1 MDPYRFIPFV
11 VFVRHRCGNCLEA
24 ILSALKLQ
32 NEEADAA
39 PAAPGPPTTQEQVG
53 EKQGRRRAE
62 ELEKMTTSSE
72 LIVFYRSLINF
83 VLFIFMSWSFWT
95 SLDLYD
101 SGCPQVWPY
110 VLGYAMCLCQ
120 ALLFF
125 YLAWAL
131 PNTEECQMYLA
142 VVGLTIDGLFTVFWF
157 LRFTLA
163 RDTHEV
169 PPDASFALFASWG
182 PLIGYTLRHTCLADG
197 LSRQRWRREA
207 ENRVRDRTIMFEG
220 KISEE
225 WLCLT

>member
-1 MDPYRFIPFV
+1 M
-11 VFVRHRCGNCLEA
+11 EA